1 MEFDLTT
8 LVVIG
13 TDCIGSSVVN
23 TTQYHTM
30 TTTASPMRQVHVDC
44 GLATDDY
51 GGLWMFIATVNN
63 NSITLWRINL
73 VMGKTRVDVSGN
85 LPQIFYH
92 TSCIVQFSSTTV
104 VERTHNLSSDKL
116 LLDNGYSHGLP

>member
-1 MEFDLTT
+1 VEFDLTT

-13 TDCIGSSVVN
+13 TDCIGSCKYNWVPYDDVN
-23 TTQYHTM
+23 GIPDAPGTCRCTLWIGYGWLWWI
-30 TTTASPMRQVHVDC
+30 VDY

-73 VMGKTRVDVSGN
+73 VMRKTRVDVSGN

-92 TSCIVQFSSTTV
+92 TSW
-104 VERTHNLSSDKL
+104 
-116 LLDNGYSHGLP
+116 